1 MPDVPPEP
9 DADVITAGREPRARS
24 VRPGRLARLVLIA
37 ETVVLAGSVAA
48 ALHYRGEDS
57 QLGHGRRPAAG
68 RPGQLPRLTSVTLR
82 LPPDGPITGTVLIT
96 AATQDGAP
104 RARFLVSA
112 TILGGHPG
120 TVYDLTGNDCSA
132 AAPVPDHVWAAGVTN
147 AAGTAELTG
156 HPWTGPVT
164 DAYWLTLTP
173 SPVSPPPGLR
183 GTFLQGMVTRFP
195 AGQAPCAPP

>member
-1 MPDVPPEP
+1 MPDLRPEA
-9 DADVITAGREPRARS
+9 DADVIAAGREPRARP
-24 VRPGRLARLVLIA
+24 VRPGRLARVVLIV

-48 ALHYRGEDS
+48 ALHYRGENS
-57 QLGHGRRPAAG
+57 QLGHGRPPVAG
-68 RPGQLPRLTSVTLR
+68 RPRQLPRLASVTLR

-96 AATQDGAP
+96 TATQDGVQ
-104 RARFLVSA
+104 RARFVVSA

-132 AAPVPDHVWAAGVTN
+132 TAPVPDHVWAAGVTN

-156 HPWTGPVT
+156 HPWTGPVA

-183 GTFLQGMVTRFP
+183 GAFPQGTATRFP
-195 AGQAPCAPP
+195 AGHAPCAPS